1 MSDQAAPA
9 RPLVSVVMAN
19 HDGSAFIAEA
29 VRSVLDQTLANL
41 QLIVVDD
48 ASSDDS
54 LNRAQAVANG
64 DPRLIVAALDRNV
77 GPGGAR
83 NRGLEL
89 ARGDWIAVVDSD
101 DLLAPTRLEHL
112 LALAGERGADLVAD
126 NLTVFSAEGEIGPL
140 LPGARGGKPRQVR
153 LAEFVSA
160 NSLYGSGPNLGVLK
174 PLISVAALKRLG
186 VRYDEALRIGE
197 DYDLVARL
205 LAGGARYWI
214 DPTPLYRYRKHSRS
228 ISHRLRRADIEAL
241 LAGDDRF
248 RRAVGALSP
257 ADQAALRRRRRSLE
271 RALAFDSVVAAIK
284 ARSPGAVLT
293 HALRAPDALPLL
305 MMPLAARMGRSRPAA

>member
-1 MSDQAAPA
+1 MTAQPAAT
-9 RPLVSVVMAN
+9 RPIISVVMAN
-19 HDGSAFIAEA
+19 HDGAAFVAEA
-29 VRSVLDQTLANL
+29 VRSVLDQTLVAL
-41 QLIVVDD
+41 ELILVDD
-48 ASSDDS
+48 GSDDDS
-54 LNRAQAVANG
+54 VERARAVAAG
-64 DPRLIVAALDRNV
+64 DPRLVVVALDRNL
-77 GPGGAR
+77 GPAGTR
-83 NRGLEL
+83 NRGLDL

-112 LALAGERGADLVAD
+112 LTLAQARGADLVAD

-140 LPGARGGKPRQVR
+140 LPGARRGKPREVC
-153 LAEFVSA
+153 LAEFVAA

-174 PLISVAALKRLG
+174 PLISTAALRRCG
-186 VRYDEALRIGE
+186 VRYDEGLRIGE

-205 LAGGARYWI
+205 LAAGARYWI

-228 ISHRLRRADIEAL
+228 ISHRLRRPDIEAL

-248 RRAVGALSP
+248 RGAVGDLTRSDLKALNK
-257 ADQAALRRRRRSLE
+257 RRRSLE

-284 ARSPGAVLT
+284 ARSLGDVLA

-305 MMPLAARMGRSRPAA
+305 MMPLAARLGRVRTAA